1 MAIHATSA
9 VLAIA
14 AVIAIALC
22 FVFIITL
29 AIRKSNKKGMRSYKI
44 ISRGRFFSLKWGRE
58 KGEEKGEGGGKEGNL
73 NPDSFRLKSNNHNNI
88 S

>member
-22 FVFIITL
+22 FVFIVTL

-44 ISRGRFFSLKWGRE
+44 IHVKPGNKNQMLGTHIGFEIDKVKFS
-58 KGEEKGEGGGKEGNL
+58 
-73 NPDSFRLKSNNHNNI
+73 
-88 S
+88 

>member
-22 FVFIITL
+22 FVFIVTL
-29 AIRKSNKKGMRSYKI
+29 AIRKSNKKGKPGMVLLFKGGKREGGEE
-44 ISRGRFFSLKWGRE
+44 RGGGRE
-58 KGEEKGEGGGKEGNL
+58 KE
-73 NPDSFRLKSNNHNNI
+73 I
-88 S
+88 